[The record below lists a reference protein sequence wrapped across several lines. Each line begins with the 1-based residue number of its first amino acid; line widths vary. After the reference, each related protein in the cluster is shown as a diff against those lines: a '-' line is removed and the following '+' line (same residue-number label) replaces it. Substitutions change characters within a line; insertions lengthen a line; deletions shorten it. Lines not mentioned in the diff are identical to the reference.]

1 MASKIKEI
9 RQSTTREDQL
19 EIARAE
25 APELER
31 VNWRKDKGLRKLYF
45 YAAIICIASATTG
58 YDGSMLNNIRI
69 LGTWTRYFGDPQ
81 GSDLGLLTALYS
93 IGSIA
98 SLPVAPFIADR
109 FGRRAAIISGCVLM
123 IIGAAI

>member
-9 RQSTTREDQL
+9 KQNATRQDEL

-31 VNWRKDKGLRKLYF
+31 VKWHKDKGLRKLYF

-58 YDGSMLNNIRI
+58 YDG
-69 LGTWTRYFGDPQ
+69 Y
-81 GSDLGLLTALYS
+81 
-93 IGSIA
+93 
-98 SLPVAPFIADR
+98 VA
-109 FGRRAAIISGCVLM
+109 VL
-123 IIGAAI
+123 AQKNSR

>member
-1 MASKIKEI
+1 MASKIKGI
-9 RQSTTREDQL
+9 KQNTTRQDEL

-58 YDGSMLNNIRI
+58 YDGYVDDL
-69 LGTWTRYFGDPQ
+69 DPMAQ
-81 GSDLGLLTALYS
+81 SLTMMIDL
-93 IGSIA
+93 
-98 SLPVAPFIADR
+98 
-109 FGRRAAIISGCVLM
+109 C
-123 IIGAAI
+123 